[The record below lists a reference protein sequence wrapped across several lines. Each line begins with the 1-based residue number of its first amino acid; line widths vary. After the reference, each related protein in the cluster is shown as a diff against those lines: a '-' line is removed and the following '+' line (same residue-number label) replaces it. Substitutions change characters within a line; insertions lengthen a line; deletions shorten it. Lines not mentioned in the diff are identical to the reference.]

1 MDRYTVYQTRFP
13 LKCLLT
19 CHQRWFRLALMTNG
33 QRPCAVHAR
42 TSCSNPSKPT
52 QLATGLVLMLKHG
65 YLVDHMITTWEPI
78 YISRMLGAMGNSSS
92 MWPVHE
98 TLCATASNLSTKFES
113 SMRTPSQSRIYGDHC
128 HVKQQASTNP
138 PPAASPHGFVQRDVG
153 LIPCDAPSASP
164 KPSGE
169 ASGVS
174 KGVSIWA
181 FASYVLRTFAAS
193 KHGNEW
199 KFPHVPKEYT

>member
-1 MDRYTVYQTRFP
+1 MDNGQVYQTRFP

-42 TSCSNPSKPT
+42 TSCSNPSKPS
-52 QLATGLVLMLKHG
+52 QLATGLVPMLKHG
-65 YLVDHMITTWEPI
+65 YLMDHMITTWEFSLI

-98 TLCATASNLSTKFES
+98 ALCATISNLSTKFES
-113 SMRTPSQSRIYGDHC
+113 SMRNPSQSRIYGDHC

-138 PPAASPHGFVQRDVG
+138 SPAASQKRFR
-153 LIPCDAPSASP
+153 P
-164 KPSGE
+164 KRCRANPLRCP
-169 ASGVS
+169 VS
-174 KGVSIWA
+174 KSQ
-181 FASYVLRTFAAS
+181 TFR
-193 KHGNEW
+193 
-199 KFPHVPKEYT
+199 F